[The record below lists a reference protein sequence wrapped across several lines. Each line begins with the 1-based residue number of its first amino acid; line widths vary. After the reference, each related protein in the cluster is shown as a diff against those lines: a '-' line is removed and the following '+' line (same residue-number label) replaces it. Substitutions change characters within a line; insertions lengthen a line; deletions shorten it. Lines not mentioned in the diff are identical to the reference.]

1 MALVE
6 LRVLVGPNPDIPAP
20 AIRVTLSGL
29 RPGDPDPC
37 EVVDRI
43 ARTAHA
49 YVGPA
54 VCRPGPD
61 RTRVVVFPWQQE
73 GTGEALGEALA
84 DVLSDRSDAP
94 LADRIERAAQ
104 HVRAADPGPA
114 PRVIDAEVPAVA
126 VTGTNG
132 KTTTTRL
139 LGRMAAEAGLLAA
152 WSSTDGV
159 YVAGHCVDPGDWSGP
174 GGAREVLTQAG
185 VGFAVLE
192 TARGGLMLRGMG
204 VSAVDVA
211 VFTNVSPDHL
221 GLQGLDTVEQLA
233 WAKATV
239 IRVVRPGG
247 WAVLNAEDR
256 LVRRYHDAGP
266 GRPWFFALDP
276 EGEGAAFAGGLG
288 AALTTVRDGR
298 MVATGWRAEPVDL
311 GPVRD
316 MPVTIAGLS
325 RENVANAMAAAS
337 AGLAAGLPVDAVRAG
352 LRSFT
357 PDPAASPGRMNM
369 WSVPT
374 ADGGSATVILDFAH
388 NEAGTEALLR
398 VAAGLRRPGAALHV
412 SIGNA
417 GDRTDEGITEVAR
430 MAGTVADTVQLA
442 AKPHYLRGR
451 TQQEIDEL
459 QRAGLAAVGKV
470 PIEQTPDEP
479 SGLRALLARARG
491 GDVLAMMIHQDR
503 AECVALLEQV
513 GATVDDAATTREKV
527 AAAAR

>member
-61 RTRVVVFPWQQE
+61 GTRVVVFPWQQE

-84 DVLSDRSDAP
+84 EVLSDRSDAP

-211 VFTNVSPDHL
+211 VL
-221 GLQGLDTVEQLA
+221 GETVE
-233 WAKATV
+233 
-239 IRVVRPGG
+239 I
-247 WAVLNAEDR
+247 
-256 LVRRYHDAGP
+256 
-266 GRPWFFALDP
+266 
-276 EGEGAAFAGGLG
+276 
-288 AALTTVRDGR
+288 
-298 MVATGWRAEPVDL
+298 
-311 GPVRD
+311 
-316 MPVTIAGLS
+316 
-325 RENVANAMAAAS
+325 
-337 AGLAAGLPVDAVRAG
+337 
-352 LRSFT
+352 
-357 PDPAASPGRMNM
+357 
-369 WSVPT
+369 
-374 ADGGSATVILDFAH
+374 
-388 NEAGTEALLR
+388 
-398 VAAGLRRPGAALHV
+398 
-412 SIGNA
+412 
-417 GDRTDEGITEVAR
+417 
-430 MAGTVADTVQLA
+430 
-442 AKPHYLRGR
+442 
-451 TQQEIDEL
+451 
-459 QRAGLAAVGKV
+459 
-470 PIEQTPDEP
+470 
-479 SGLRALLARARG
+479 
-491 GDVLAMMIHQDR
+491 
-503 AECVALLEQV
+503 
-513 GATVDDAATTREKV
+513 
-527 AAAAR
+527 